1 MSDQRRRL
9 TGDEVELALSQLA
22 GWKVAGGKLHR
33 EYRFRDF
40 VEAWGFLSSAALVI
54 QQMDHHPEWSN
65 VWADVR
71 IDLVTHDAGGI
82 TRMDVELARRI
93 EALASRIQRPAAPGA
108 EA

>member
-1 MSDQRRRL
+1 MNENRRRL
-9 TGDEVELALSQLA
+9 TGDEVELALSRLA

-33 EYRFRDF
+33 EYRFHDF
-40 VEAWGFLSSAALVI
+40 VEAWGFMSSAALVI

-82 TRMDVELARRI
+82 TRMDVELASRL
-93 EALASRIQRPAAPGA
+93 ESLAARVLRPAGGA
-108 EA
+108 GA